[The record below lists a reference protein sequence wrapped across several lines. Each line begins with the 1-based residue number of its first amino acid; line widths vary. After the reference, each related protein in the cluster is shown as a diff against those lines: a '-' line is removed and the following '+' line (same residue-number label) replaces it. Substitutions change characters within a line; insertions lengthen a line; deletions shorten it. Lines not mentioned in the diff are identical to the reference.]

1 MITRHFFAIAVTVAA
16 IAGTSALEWPVA
28 EVRPTRF
35 FGQRAER
42 RIERGV
48 TLENADIVRSAGNG
62 ALVFSMEQNRNMSGF
77 PGTLGNAVIIAH
89 DDSLLSVYGN
99 LDSLER
105 LEARTMVETGT
116 ILASAGTSGW
126 TKRGTLLFQ
135 VVDQERKTM
144 LNPLLVLPSRPDTR
158 GPSIKNVIA
167 VAANNQIALLGSARY
182 IRQGKYRLY
191 ADILDTIDGS
201 QIALAP
207 FRVSVLLNGTECMTI
222 PFEVLKEKDGKLYL
236 DSPEYTSET
245 LYSDPDRMY
254 LGTLTMNRG
263 RADIAIIARD
273 TAGNE
278 RSVLFSLQVE

>member
-1 MITRHFFAIAVTVAA
+1 MKTRLFFAIICTVAA
-16 IAGTSALEWPVA
+16 VAGSSALEWPVA
-28 EVRPTRF
+28 EVRPGRF
-35 FGQRAER
+35 FAQRAESS
-42 RIERGV
+42 IERGI
-48 TLENADIVRSAGNG
+48 TLENAEIVRSAGNG
-62 ALVFSMEQNRNMSGF
+62 TLVFSMKQNRNMSGF
-77 PGTLGNAVIIAH
+77 PGTLGNAVNIAH
-89 DDSLLSVYGN
+89 DDSLISVYGN

-105 LEARTMVETGT
+105 LDTRTTVETGT

-126 TKRGTLLFQ
+126 TKRGALLFQ

-144 LNPLLVLPSRPDTR
+144 LNPLLVLPSRPDSR

-167 VAANNQIALLGSARY
+167 VAPNNQIATLGTAKY

-207 FRVSVLLNGTECMTI
+207 FRVSVLLNGSECMTI
-222 PFEVLKEKDGKLYL
+222 PFEVLKEKGGKLYL
-236 DSPEYTSET
+236 DSPEYTTET
-245 LYSDPDRMY
+245 LYSDSDRMY
-254 LGTLTMNRG
+254 LGALTINRG

-278 RSVLFSLQVE
+278 RSALFSLQVE